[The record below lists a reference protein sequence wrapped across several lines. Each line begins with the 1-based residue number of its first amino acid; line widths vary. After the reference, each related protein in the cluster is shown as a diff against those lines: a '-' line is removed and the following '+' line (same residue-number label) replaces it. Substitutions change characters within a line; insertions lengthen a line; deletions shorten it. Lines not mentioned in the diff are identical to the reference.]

1 MGYPKCCLMAYI
13 CIFRNHTLKRF
24 DFNRIIRIATVNQN
38 FWGIFLHLDFIFS
51 CIYIFCEHTPFIITG
66 TVKWNSK
73 VNQNCFKIL
82 LLRWL
87 TIRVDHPSHDIW
99 LRNVVNSLTICILYT
114 LHIANQYKNWTWS
127 VKARM
132 YT

>member
-73 VNQNCFKIL
+73 VNQNRFKIL

-87 TIRVDHPSHDIW
+87 AIRVHHPSHEIYNSEMW
-99 LRNVVNSLTICILYT
+99 LILLPYAFYTLCILLT
-114 LHIANQYKNWTWS
+114 NIKTGHGQ
-127 VKARM
+127 
-132 YT
+132 